1 MRLGTLDDH
10 KVFVEETEEIFKGL
24 TDLHIAYAPFKLHG
38 APSST

>member
-24 TDLHIAYAPFKLHG
+24 TDLHITYANFKLHS
-38 APSST
+38 APSNT